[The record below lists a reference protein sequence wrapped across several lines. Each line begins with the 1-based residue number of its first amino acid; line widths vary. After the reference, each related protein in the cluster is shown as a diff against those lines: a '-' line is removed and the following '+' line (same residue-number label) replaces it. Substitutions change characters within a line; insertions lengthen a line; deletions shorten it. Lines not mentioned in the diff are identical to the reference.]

1 MAYTGAGRIRLLGDE
16 KPCGPAGFREIATES
31 FKGAVRNLLGEKPLA
46 ALLVKLQSDFQ
57 LSAEEICEKADELS
71 QSLRVIFGQ
80 GGPVVERV
88 FLQTLF
94 GKLGMEFEPQSKR
107 KLNLKRELDSA
118 RKVWER
124 KGSAP

>member
-16 KPCGPAGFREIATES
+16 KACRPVGFREIVTES
-31 FKGAVRNLLGEKPLA
+31 FEGAVRNLLGEKPLA

-71 QSLRVIFGQ
+71 QGLRVIFGQ

-94 GKLGMEFEPQSKR
+94 GKLGIEFDPQSKR

-124 KGSAP
+124 KDSGP